1 MTEEAIGHELDE
13 RLLENM
19 PEKKLLIMAVQ
30 QQNYNYKVLKKSID
44 GYQAQCQTC
53 RDDMGK
59 RDKEMAGLKGEWG
72 WMKRI
77 VAFGFLAVILAFVR
91 QAVWGK

>member
-53 RDDMGK
+53 RG
-59 RDKEMAGLKGEWG
+59 EMAGLKGEWG

-77 VAFGFLAVILAFVR
+77 VAGGFLVVIVR
-91 QAVWGK
+91 FIIQAVWGK